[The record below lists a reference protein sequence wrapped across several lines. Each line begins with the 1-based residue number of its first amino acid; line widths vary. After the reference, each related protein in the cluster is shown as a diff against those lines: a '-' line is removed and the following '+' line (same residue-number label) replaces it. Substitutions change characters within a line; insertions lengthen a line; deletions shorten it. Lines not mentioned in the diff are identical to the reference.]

1 MVRHNRRRLATKQG
15 GEHTPGGR
23 QVPLADGPAEFTSP
37 FVWRRIPM
45 QRYTLVWAALVGSLL
60 VVVFDRSRAA
70 DPDPAAKVKLTRNDI
85 DGMMKSLSNW
95 GRWGKDD
102 QLGTMNLI
110 TPAKRKQSAALVQ
123 EGITV
128 SMAHDVIKTERETAP
143 EFGHK
148 MTSVPQMIDI
158 TSASDEYRVAY
169 HGFTQTHMDALCH
182 LFYKGHMYNG
192 FSQKEVSERGA
203 AKLSVINAK
212 RGIFTRGVLMDIPK
226 LLGVRFLEGKQ
237 AIYPSH
243 LEAWE
248 KAAGFKVGS
257 GDAVLIR
264 TGRWERGKVE
274 GEWDVMKN
282 SAGLHASCLPWLK
295 ERDVAVVGSDL
306 ALDVLPSGVEGFE
319 LPVHWVVVVAM
330 GMPILDNCDF
340 EAVSAAAQERGRWTF
355 LLTVAP
361 LAVDG
366 GTGSPINP
374 LATF

>member
-1 MVRHNRRRLATKQG
+1 MKTR
-15 GEHTPGGR
+15 
-23 QVPLADGPAEFTSP
+23 
-37 FVWRRIPM
+37 
-45 QRYTLVWAALVGSLL
+45 TLVLLAVVGSLL
-60 VVVFDRSRAA
+60 VVAFGRSRAA
-70 DPDPAAKVKLTRNDI
+70 EPDQAAKPTLTRSDI

-95 GRWGKDD
+95 GRWGQDD
-102 QLGTMNLI
+102 ELGTLNLI
-110 TPAKRKQSAALVQ
+110 TPDKRKKAAALVQ
-123 EGITV
+123 EGV
-128 SMAHDVIKTERETAP
+128 SVSLARNVIKTEKASSP

-148 MTSVPQMIDI
+148 MTGLPQQMDI

-182 LFYKGHMYNG
+182 LFYKGQMYNG
-192 FSQKEVSERGA
+192 FSQNEVTERGA
-203 AKLSVINAK
+203 AKLSVVNVK
-212 RGIFTRGVLMDIPK
+212 QGVFTRGVLMDMPK

-248 KAAGFKVGS
+248 KAAGIKVAS

-264 TGRWERGKVE
+264 TGRWARGKVE
-274 GEWDVMKN
+274 GEWDIMKN

-295 ERDVAVVGSDL
+295 ERDVAIVGSDL

-340 EAVSAAAQERGRWTF
+340 EAVSEAADARKRWSF

-361 LAVDG
+361 LAVEG
-366 GTGSPINP
+366 GTGSPVNP